1 MKDLAELLAEY
12 PNDTYLNAIAVLLDA
27 RDDLRHFSEDD
38 PILTMTTEALRLIDT
53 QKFLE
58 RRCPD
63 LPNLELI
70 MAHYT
75 LDIGNL
81 IKELERLFMQD
92 HQRLLDLRQSALDVL
107 DSQQKSGRMLISML
121 LKSSIAIM
129 ESRKP
134 GNLGVKTSMEF

>member
-12 PNDTYLNAIAVLLDA
+12 PNDTYLNVIAVLLDA

-38 PILTMTTEALRLIDT
+38 PFLTMTTTALRLIDT

-75 LDIGNL
+75 LDIGIL
-81 IKELERLFMQD
+81 IKELERLLMQD

-107 DSQQKSGRMLISML
+107 ESQQKSGRMLISML

-134 GNLGVKTSMEF
+134 DKLGVKTSLEF